1 MFYIFLK
8 NIMNFKVIK
17 KLLFVILFALSIN
30 FSFWLSKINFSRFA
44 DWISQTNSIVHFGNL
59 WNDLW
64 WLIFVTWQK
73 SIPWWVKVQW
83 INCLQQLK
91 WYYSVWTM
99 WLTLLPL
106 DNETLVDFKGIWL
119 TSNLQLDWWLYTMC
133 EWYQDSIIWQVKL
146 TTSTSTRYITSWVKL
161 DYKDNSLVWW
171 LTNSFQF
178 YNKRPIWLVHD
189 SLLWI
194 WFIWWKVNK
203 TWTDTNSIT
212 KQMSWFDFLVTQTN
226 SWIKMN
232 ALIQEITKDEIKIKN
247 HLKETW
253 NPPLYIS
260 NWLINSVLLKIWVLW
275 SYNVSQIW
283 LWKADFKEWSNSLSQ
298 VDSNNN
304 YESFNMGSSNNTQ
317 TSFVLNNIQKSSDLL
332 CRNKWK
338 EVTNTIKITNQW
350 LHCYKSNWS
359 SNVEVDTNLIQN
371 PNSNTTIVVSW
382 VGSKLIFK
390 QSQVWKWNLN
400 VFVDKWLL
408 LIDNWINLVNIDV
421 NWNYVAT
428 ASYTK
433 WAMLR
438 WMFYVRWLISWSNWS
453 NLSEF
458 NHRMYFRWNV
468 VSYNSIYE
476 PADSMKKFLKSL
488 LNNNNID
495 DFINLQTIFTWSCW
509 WTTESLSSDWVKCW
523 WTSKRAS
530 KSLVFIND
538 EINNMFK

>member
-1 MFYIFLK
+1 
-8 NIMNFKVIK
+8 MNFKVIK

-30 FSFWLSKINFSRFA
+30 FSFGLSKINFSRFA

-59 WNDLW
+59 GNDLGG
-64 WLIFVTWQK
+64 LIFVTGQK
-73 SIPWWVKVQW
+73 SIPGGVKVQG

-91 WYYSVWTM
+91 GYYSVGTM
-99 WLTLLPL
+99 GLTLLPL
-106 DNETLVDFKGIWL
+106 DNETLVDFKGIGL
-119 TSNLQLDWWLYTMC
+119 TSNLQLDGGLYTMC
-133 EWYQDSIIWQVKL
+133 EGYQDSIIGQVKL
-146 TTSTSTRYITSWVKL
+146 TTSTSTRYITSGVKL
-161 DYKDNSLVWW
+161 DYKDNSLVGG

-178 YNKRPIWLVHD
+178 YNKRPIGLVHD
-189 SLLWI
+189 SLLGI
-194 WFIWWKVNK
+194 GFIGGKVNK

-212 KQMSWFDFLVTQTN
+212 KQMSGFDFLVTQTN
-226 SWIKMN
+226 SGIKMN

-247 HLKETW
+247 HLKETG

-260 NWLINSVLLKIWVLW
+260 NGLINSVLLKIGVLG
-275 SYNVSQIW
+275 SYNVSQIG
-283 LWKADFKEWSNSLSQ
+283 LGKADFKEGSNSLSQ

-338 EVTNTIKITNQW
+338 EVTNTIKITNQG
-350 LHCYKSNWS
+350 LHCYKSNGS

-371 PNSNTTIVVSW
+371 PNSNTTIVVSG

-390 QSQVWKWNLN
+390 QSQVGKGNLN
-400 VFVDKWLL
+400 VFVDKGLL
-408 LIDNWINLVNIDV
+408 LIDNGINLVNIDV
-421 NWNYVAT
+421 NGNYVAT

-433 WAMLR
+433 GAMLR
-438 WMFYVRWLISWSNWS
+438 GMFYVRGLISGSNGS

-458 NHRMYFRWNV
+458 NHRMYFRGNV

-495 DFINLQTIFTWSCW
+495 DFINLQTIFTWSCGG
-509 WTTESLSSDWVKCW
+509 TTESLSSDGVKCGG
-523 WTSKRAS
+523 TSKRAS